1 MNVKVKTAEG
11 LYRPYN
17 GLGLWPYRGKVA
29 AVGIGHSPTARRW
42 RGTAETSLGAWTILA
57 IRKAVADA
65 GVSPSEI
72 DCLVLA
78 RGSSTGSPWP
88 DGEPLP
94 GDFRSAFVATDDP
107 LDGLAQLS
115 PEWILANMPELGNVQ
130 LVVVTPAD
138 MSYVLA
144 AAAEVVGAGLAR
156 TAVGVKGWHN
166 FAGRYNHG
174 DAQAAATVSGPAKW
188 SDSLAGP
195 GVFWAAQQFQR
206 YMYKYGKTHEM
217 LAPFVVNSKRNGLLF
232 PEGYWAQHRPT
243 PLTIEEYNAA
253 RWIAKPANLYDNDL
267 PIHTS
272 AAYLLTSAE
281 RARDLRQRPVYV
293 LGHAAIGDVS
303 GFKLR
308 TERRGGV
315 VETLEEA
322 EDSAFAA
329 AERTYEAAGISPE
342 SLDFEN
348 LYDGFS
354 LFHPF
359 LIEGFR
365 YAGIG
370 RGEALDLFQTDI
382 TIDGPNPVSPSG
394 GNIGSGRTRFW
405 MHTDSI
411 QQIQRRAGAR
421 QIGKDANIGVSG
433 GPTTSYA
440 NFLVWSAD
448 SD

>member
-1 MNVKVKTAEG
+1 MNVTVRTAEG
-11 LYRPYN
+11 LYRPQN
-17 GLGLWPYRGKVA
+17 GLGRWPHRGKVA

-42 RGTAETSLGAWTILA
+42 NGTAESSLGAWTILA

-65 GVSPSEI
+65 GVPPSEV

-78 RGSSTGSPWP
+78 RGSSVGSSWP
-88 DGEPLP
+88 SGEPLP
-94 GDFRSAFVATDDP
+94 ADFQSTFVATDDP
-107 LDGLAQLS
+107 LDGIAQLS
-115 PEWILANMPELGNVQ
+115 PQWILANMPELQNVE

-144 AAAEVVGAGLAR
+144 AAAEIVGAGLAR
-156 TAVGVKGWHN
+156 TAIGVKGWHN

-195 GVFWAAQQFQR
+195 GVYWAAQQFQR

-217 LAPFVVNSKRNGLLF
+217 MAPFVVNSRRNGLLF
-232 PEGYWAQHRPT
+232 PEGYWAQHRPV
-243 PLTIEEYNAA
+243 PLTTEQYNSA
-253 RWIAKPANLYDNDL
+253 RWIAKPANLFDNDL

-272 AAYLLTSAE
+272 AAYLLTTAE
-281 RARDLRQRPVYV
+281 RARDLRQRPVYL
-293 LGHAAIGDVS
+293 LGHASIGDVS
-303 GFKLR
+303 GFKLKVQR
-308 TERRGGV
+308 SGGV
-315 VETLEEA
+315 VQSLEEA
-322 EDSAFAA
+322 EESAFAA
-329 AERTYEAAGISPE
+329 AERTYEAAGISPAA
-342 SLDFEN
+342 LDFEN

-365 YAGIG
+365 YAGIST
-370 RGEALDLFQTDI
+370 GEALDLFQTDI
-382 TIDGPNPVSPSG
+382 SIEGPHPVSPSG

-405 MHTDSI
+405 MHTDTF

-421 QIGKDANIGVSG
+421 QIGRDANTGVAG
-433 GPTTSYA
+433 GPTTAYGQ
-440 NFLVWSAD
+440 FFVWSATVD
-448 SD
+448 